1 MPTVRITRRIVDPVT
16 FCESVDLEFLP
27 RGLEDS
33 ILDEA
38 IGMAYNF
45 PPHKSKREEHYHSP
59 SQSPVPDSSVPA
71 LQQCSDEE
79 SSAERELEELSA
91 SDFSSSSSK
100 DDESSAERELEA
112 LPDSELSSS
121 EEEELPTNLLARP
134 PSPPIPGSPVG
145 KSPRRS
151 PRLRKKLSIMESSQ
165 NTVDDDASIN
175 PEEDLGGFKPPK
187 DDGKKQARF
196 ADEVDINQFSRF
208 GASLFDDLYY
218 ASNDLAEFRYAAFME
233 EAGLDIA
240 DYD

>member
-1 MPTVRITRRIVDPVT
+1 MPTVRITRRIVDPIT

-71 LQQCSDEE
+71 LQQCSDE
-79 SSAERELEELSA
+79 
-91 SDFSSSSSK
+91 
-100 DDESSAERELEA
+100 ESSAERELEA

-187 DDGKKQARF
+187 DDGKKQVRF